1 MNSRLESCPLSPVH
15 TVAQKWDCR
24 WIRRQSPFSAT
35 VSLFCDSVDRAFIG
49 YCQRWLLQFRQQ
61 TVRRWRAGKFRGPK
75 PIVRLLWAFWASA
88 IKCDL
93 SEFCQIEVPRKII
106 VSNAKSHTRS
116 NQNYYLRPH
125 VHKFFEQ
132 WRRGSVSL
140 SEIFFRKSINRKGT
154 FTLIFRKP
162 DWTQP
167 GKVLL
172 LSECILECKF
182 FMHLIVLNLD
192 SCSPIFAPQPK
203 NRSRAYISSGAF
215 RPTLTTDRILM
226 PVLWMIVAM
235 VGVVSES
242 RLTRLGRTLR
252 YHMCT
257 KSVGLHLHPRRVT
270 KPMAPWRCMR
280 KLSTNTAGQR
290 CSTTG
295 DGSDGDNKLRR
306 IMKSATN
313 TTDLLDRKSQTQLVR
328 IVVQRVHNKS
338 TKWTNRCNWVSVWKH
353 RHQSVRCR
361 VAITS

>member
-1 MNSRLESCPLSPVH
+1 MSGSSFASQCSRSGSDGE
-15 TVAQKWDCR
+15 K
-24 WIRRQSPFSAT
+24 
-35 VSLFCDSVDRAFIG
+35 
-49 YCQRWLLQFRQQ
+49 
-61 TVRRWRAGKFRGPK
+61 
-75 PIVRLLWAFWASA
+75 
-88 IKCDL
+88 DL
-93 SEFCQIEVPRKII
+93 SLEVTTSQFSILLCLI
-106 VSNAKSHTRS
+106 V
-116 NQNYYLRPH
+116 LRDTDSPH

-140 SEIFFRKSINRKGT
+140 SGIFFRKSINRKGT

-270 KPMAPWRCMR
+270 KPMALWRCMR
-280 KLSTNTAGQR
+280 KLSTNTDRTA
-290 CSTTG
+290 
-295 DGSDGDNKLRR
+295 
-306 IMKSATN
+306 M
-313 TTDLLDRKSQTQLVR
+313 LDD
-328 IVVQRVHNKS
+328 
-338 TKWTNRCNWVSVWKH
+338 W
-353 RHQSVRCR
+353 
-361 VAITS
+361 